1 MFYKYQ
7 LRTWKLTRKDGW
19 KSSFDD
25 FDTLEELTKHIEHL
39 EKNAPVGVPECIART
54 YEIKRVYIDDEGR

>member
-7 LRTWKLTRKDGW
+7 LRTRKLTRKNGW
-19 KSSFDD
+19 TSTFDD
-25 FDTLEELTKHIEHL
+25 FDTLEELTKHIEQL

-54 YEIKRVYIDDEGR
+54 YYIKRVYIDDDGR

>member
-1 MFYKYQ
+1 MTYYYQ
-7 LRTWKLTRKDGW
+7 LRTWKLTKKNGW

-25 FDTLEELTKHIEHL
+25 FDTLEELTKHVEHL

-54 YEIKRVYIDDEGR
+54 YEIRRLYNDNI